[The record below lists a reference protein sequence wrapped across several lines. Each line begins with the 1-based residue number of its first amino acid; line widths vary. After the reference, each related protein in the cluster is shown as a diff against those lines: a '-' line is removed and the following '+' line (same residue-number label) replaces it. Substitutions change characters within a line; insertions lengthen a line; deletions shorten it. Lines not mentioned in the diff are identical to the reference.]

1 MTPLATL
8 KHLGSKN
15 ADYGAAEQYLLFE
28 HDEFTMKPVLDENG
42 RLIPREDYRLSTLN
56 CGGEDFAVACMRSNL
71 RYEKNQRREDV
82 KSHHYI
88 ISFDPRDGP
97 DNGLTVDRAQA
108 LGEQFCKEHFPGHQA
123 LVCTHPDGHN
133 HSGNIH
139 VHIVINSLRIEE
151 VPFLPYMDRPADT
164 KAGCKHRCTDAALRY
179 FKSEVMEMCHREGL
193 YQIDL
198 LNGSKN
204 RVTDREYWAQKK
216 GQAALDKQ
224 NAPMIAGGITPR
236 QTKFETNKEKLRQTL
251 RKALATAASFDEFSS
266 LLLREGVTVKE
277 SRGRLSYL
285 TPDRTKPITARK
297 LGGDFDRTAV
307 HLLENREYTGCL
319 VNFKTEKPSY
329 KVKHS
334 VENPIEKQAIFP
346 NHHEPIIDTETWE
359 SVQELRKQRK
369 RPNRYDEVGLF
380 SGMLFCADCG
390 HVLYQQR
397 YQNKNRKQD
406 CYICGSYKKRT
417 RDCTAHFIR
426 TDLLTAGVLSNLR
439 QVTEYAARH
448 ESRFVK
454 LLIQQNEIGGKRK
467 TAAAT
472 KQLEQAQTRIA
483 EVNRIIKRLY
493 EDNVSGKI
501 SDERFMELSADY
513 EQEQRELK
521 DRAAALQEELSK
533 SQAATVN
540 AEKFMG
546 IVRKHLAFEE
556 LTPTLLREMIEKIV
570 VHECSYDENGTR
582 RQDIEIYY
590 SFVGKIDLPEA

>member
-1 MTPLATL
+1 MNFIRPFLDIAVMTFILYKAYDFISKTNGVQMLKSLLIVVIVYGLAVLL
-8 KHLGSKN
+8 KLQTILWLMN
-15 ADYGAAEQYLLFE
+15 
-28 HDEFTMKPVLDENG
+28 
-42 RLIPREDYRLSTLN
+42 
-56 CGGEDFAVACMRSNL
+56 
-71 RYEKNQRREDV
+71 
-82 KSHHYI
+82 I
-88 ISFDPRDGP
+88 IAP
-97 DNGLTVDRAQA
+97 
-108 LGEQFCKEHFPGHQA
+108 A
-123 LVCTHPDGHN
+123 LVIG
-133 HSGNIH
+133 
-139 VHIVINSLRIEE
+139 
-151 VPFLPYMDRPADT
+151 F
-164 KAGCKHRCTDAALRY
+164 ALI
-179 FKSEVMEMCHREGL
+179 FQPE
-193 YQIDL
+193 I
-198 LNGSKN
+198 
-204 RVTDREYWAQKK
+204 
-216 GQAALDKQ
+216 
-224 NAPMIAGGITPR
+224 
-236 QTKFETNKEKLRQTL
+236 
-251 RKALATAASFDEFSS
+251 
-266 LLLREGVTVKE
+266 
-277 SRGRLSYL
+277 
-285 TPDRTKPITARK
+285 RK
-297 LGGDFDRTAV
+297 L
-307 HLLENREYTGCL
+307 
-319 VNFKTEKPSY
+319 
-329 KVKHS
+329 
-334 VENPIEKQAIFP
+334 
-346 NHHEPIIDTETWE
+346 
-359 SVQELRKQRK
+359 
-369 RPNRYDEVGLF
+369 
-380 SGMLFCADCG
+380 
-390 HVLYQQR
+390 
-397 YQNKNRKQD
+397 
-406 CYICGSYKKRT
+406 
-417 RDCTAHFIR
+417 FIR

>member
-1 MTPLATL
+1 MATL

>member
-1 MTPLATL
+1 MATL
-8 KHLGSKN
+8 KHINSKN

-28 HDEFTMKPVLDENG
+28 HDEFTMKPVLDETG

-56 CGGEDFAVACMRSNL
+56 CDGEDFAVACMRANL
-71 RYEKNQRREDV
+71 RYGKNQRREDV

-97 DNGLTVDRAQA
+97 DNGLTADRAQA
-108 LGEQFCKEHFPGHQA
+108 LGEKFCAEHFPGHQA

-224 NAPMIAGGITPR
+224 NAPMIADSITPR

-359 SVQELRKQRK
+359 RVQELRKQRK

>member
-1 MTPLATL
+1 MATL
-8 KHLGSKN
+8 KHINSKN

-28 HDEFTMKPVLDENG
+28 HDEFTMKPVLDETG

-56 CGGEDFAVACMRSNL
+56 CDGEDFAVACMRANL
-71 RYEKNQRREDV
+71 RYQKNQRREDV

-164 KAGCKHRCTDAALRY
+164 KVGCKHRCTDAALRY

-224 NAPMIAGGITPR
+224 NAPMIADSITPR

-266 LLLREGVTVKE
+266 LLLQEGVTVKE

-297 LGGDFDRTAV
+297 LGDDFDKAAVLVLLTQNAHRAAEQSKAILEYPAAVKKLSQGEKTTKTTPADNTLQRMVDREAKRAEGKGVGYDRWAAKHNLKQMAATVTAYQQYGFSSPEELDEACSAAYAAMQESLTELKQV
-307 HLLENREYTGCL
+307 EKTLDGKKELQRQVLAYSKTRPVRDGLKQQKNAKAKAAYRQKHESDFIIADAAARYFRENGISKL
-319 VNFKTEKPSY
+319 PSY
-329 KVKHS
+329 KALQAEIESLIKEKNSGYNDYRAKREEYRRLQTVKG
-334 VENPIEKQAIFP
+334 N
-346 NHHEPIIDTETWE
+346 ID
-359 SVQELRKQRK
+359 QILRRERK
-369 RPNRYDEVGLF
+369 PV
-380 SGMLFCADCG
+380 
-390 HVLYQQR
+390 
-397 YQNKNRKQD
+397 
-406 CYICGSYKKRT
+406 KR
-417 RDCTAHFIR
+417 
-426 TDLLTAGVLSNLR
+426 
-439 QVTEYAARH
+439 Q
-448 ESRFVK
+448 
-454 LLIQQNEIGGKRK
+454 
-467 TAAAT
+467 
-472 KQLEQAQTRIA
+472 
-483 EVNRIIKRLY
+483 
-493 EDNVSGKI
+493 
-501 SDERFMELSADY
+501 
-513 EQEQRELK
+513 EQER
-521 DRAAALQEELSK
+521 
-533 SQAATVN
+533 
-540 AEKFMG
+540 
-546 IVRKHLAFEE
+546 
-556 LTPTLLREMIEKIV
+556 
-570 VHECSYDENGTR
+570 
-582 RQDIEIYY
+582 
-590 SFVGKIDLPEA
+590 

>member
-1 MTPLATL
+1 MATL
-8 KHLGSKN
+8 KHINSKN

-28 HDEFTMKPVLDENG
+28 HDEFTMKPVLDETG

-56 CGGEDFAVACMRSNL
+56 CDGEDFAVACMRANL
-71 RYEKNQRREDV
+71 RYQKNQRREDV

-164 KAGCKHRCTDAALRY
+164 KVGCKHRCTDAALRY

-224 NAPMIAGGITPR
+224 NAPMIADSITPR

-266 LLLREGVTVKE
+266 LLLQEGVTVKE

-297 LGGDFDRTAV
+297 LGDDFDKAAVLALLTQNAHRAAEQTTAIPEYPHTQKGRLQEEKTTKTTPADNTLQRMV
-307 HLLENREYTGCL
+307 DREAKRAEGKGVGYDRWAAKHNLKQMAATVTAYQQYGFSSPEELDEACSAAYAAMQESLTELKQVEKTLNGKKELQRQVLAYSKTRPVRDGLKQQKNAKAKAAYRQKHESDFIIADAAARYFRENGISKL
-319 VNFKTEKPSY
+319 PSY
-329 KVKHS
+329 KALQAEIESLIKEKNSGYNDYRAKREEYRRLQTVKG
-334 VENPIEKQAIFP
+334 N
-346 NHHEPIIDTETWE
+346 ID
-359 SVQELRKQRK
+359 QILRRERK
-369 RPNRYDEVGLF
+369 PV
-380 SGMLFCADCG
+380 
-390 HVLYQQR
+390 
-397 YQNKNRKQD
+397 
-406 CYICGSYKKRT
+406 KR
-417 RDCTAHFIR
+417 
-426 TDLLTAGVLSNLR
+426 
-439 QVTEYAARH
+439 Q
-448 ESRFVK
+448 
-454 LLIQQNEIGGKRK
+454 
-467 TAAAT
+467 
-472 KQLEQAQTRIA
+472 
-483 EVNRIIKRLY
+483 
-493 EDNVSGKI
+493 
-501 SDERFMELSADY
+501 
-513 EQEQRELK
+513 EQER
-521 DRAAALQEELSK
+521 
-533 SQAATVN
+533 
-540 AEKFMG
+540 
-546 IVRKHLAFEE
+546 
-556 LTPTLLREMIEKIV
+556 
-570 VHECSYDENGTR
+570 
-582 RQDIEIYY
+582 
-590 SFVGKIDLPEA
+590 